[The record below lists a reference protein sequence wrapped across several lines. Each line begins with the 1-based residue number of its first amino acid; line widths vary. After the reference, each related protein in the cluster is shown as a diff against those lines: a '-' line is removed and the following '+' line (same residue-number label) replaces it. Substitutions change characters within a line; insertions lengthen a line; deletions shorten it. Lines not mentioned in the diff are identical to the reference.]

1 MLKLGNY
8 LLKSNNSICHRL
20 LNSGLS
26 NGFNKVRHESSSYD
40 GDGKISAEVMNN
52 DLEYG
57 LMIEAYNEVQCENP
71 FFFFQIIN
79 K

>member
-8 LLKSNNSICHRL
+8 LLKPNNSICHRL
-20 LNSGLS
+20 LNNGLT
-26 NGFNKVRHESSSYD
+26 NGFNKVRHESTSYD
-40 GDGKISAEVMNN
+40 GDGKTTVQVMNK

-57 LMIEAYNEVQCENP
+57 LMIEAYNEVCGNL
-71 FFFFQIIN
+71 FLLKTIN